1 MNGYW
6 LINKIL
12 PVTLAETTMFKD
24 LPMTEMAELLEELA
38 TFDGGSVCSPIKGAR
53 FFRNTKQTRRKPLL
67 YTPGI
72 CIVASGYKLG
82 HLGGKTFRY
91 DAGNYLVTPISMP
104 FECETFPNGN
114 EPLLGLYIDIDL
126 AQLNDLISQVD
137 LHTDMQAHTVSDLQ
151 LAIGPSVMD
160 DEMKDATIR
169 LLKAHRSEEETR
181 ILGPAYVREIHYRA
195 LCGRQAPVLLSAA
208 RGNGT
213 MAQVLNAISLM
224 ERSYQDK
231 FDIKQ
236 LAVSA
241 HMSTSAFHKA
251 FKDITAD
258 SPLQYLKKIRL
269 AKARDL
275 IVQRKMR
282 ANLAASEVGY
292 ESPSQFSREFK
303 RYFGESPA
311 DVMREMRSA

>member
-1 MNGYW
+1 
-6 LINKIL
+6 
-12 PVTLAETTMFKD
+12 
-24 LPMTEMAELLEELA
+24 
-38 TFDGGSVCSPIKGAR
+38 
-53 FFRNTKQTRRKPLL
+53 
-67 YTPGI
+67 
-72 CIVASGYKLG
+72 
-82 HLGGKTFRY
+82 
-91 DAGNYLVTPISMP
+91 
-104 FECETFPNGN
+104 
-114 EPLLGLYIDIDL
+114 
-126 AQLNDLISQVD
+126 
-137 LHTDMQAHTVSDLQ
+137 
-151 LAIGPSVMD
+151 
-160 DEMKDATIR
+160 MKDATIR
-169 LLKAHRSEEETR
+169 LLKAHRSEQEAR
-181 ILGPAYVREIHYRA
+181 ILGPAYLREIHYRA
-195 LCGRQAPVLLSAA
+195 LCGSQAPVLLSAA
-208 RGNGT
+208 RGNGA
-213 MAQVLNAISLM
+213 MAQVLNAIGLM

-275 IVQRKMR
+275 IVQHKMR

>member
-1 MNGYW
+1 
-6 LINKIL
+6 
-12 PVTLAETTMFKD
+12 
-24 LPMTEMAELLEELA
+24 MTEMAELLEELA
-38 TFDGGSVCSPIKGAR
+38 TFDGGSVNSPIKGVR

-114 EPLLGLYIDIDL
+114 EPLLGMYIDIDL

-137 LHTDMQAHTVSDLQ
+137 LHAGMQSHSVSDLQ
-151 LAIGPSVMD
+151 LAIGPSAMD

-169 LLKAHRSEEETR
+169 LLKAHRSEQEVR
-181 ILGPAYVREIHYRA
+181 ILGPAYLREIHYRA
-195 LCGRQAPVLLSAA
+195 LCGSQAPVLLSAA

-213 MAQVLNAISLM
+213 MAQVMNVISLM

-269 AKARDL
+269 TKARDL

>member
-1 MNGYW
+1 MPG
-6 LINKIL
+6 
-12 PVTLAETTMFKD
+12 
-24 LPMTEMAELLEELA
+24 MAELLEELA
-38 TFDGGSVCSPIKGAR
+38 TVDGGSVHSPIKGVR
-53 FFRNTKQTRRKPLL
+53 FFKNTKQTRRKPLL

-82 HLGGKTFRY
+82 HLGGQTFRY
-91 DAGNYLVTPISMP
+91 DAGNYLVTSISMP
-104 FECETFPNGN
+104 FECESFPNGN
-114 EPLLGLYIDIDL
+114 EPLLGLFIDIDVV
-126 AQLNDLISQVD
+126 QLNDLIRQVD
-137 LHTDMQAHTVSDLQ
+137 MHNEPRQTKPQDFQ
-151 LAIGPSVMD
+151 LAIGPSAMD
-160 DEMKDATIR
+160 EEMKDATIR
-169 LLKAHRSEEETR
+169 LLKAHRSEQETR
-181 ILGPAYVREIHYRA
+181 ILGPSYVREIHYRA
-195 LCGRQAPVLLSAA
+195 LCGSQAPVLLSAA
-208 RGNGT
+208 RGSGSL
-213 MAQVLNAISLM
+213 AQVLNAINLM

-275 IVQRKMR
+275 IVQRSMR

-311 DVMREMRSA
+311 EVMREMRSS

>member
-1 MNGYW
+1 MVPE
-6 LINKIL
+6 LIK
-12 PVTLAETTMFKD
+12 
-24 LPMTEMAELLEELA
+24 
-38 TFDGGSVCSPIKGAR
+38 SAR
-53 FFRNTKQTRRKPLL
+53 R
-67 YTPGI
+67 
-72 CIVASGYKLG
+72 
-82 HLGGKTFRY
+82 
-91 DAGNYLVTPISMP
+91 
-104 FECETFPNGN
+104 
-114 EPLLGLYIDIDL
+114 
-126 AQLNDLISQVD
+126 
-137 LHTDMQAHTVSDLQ
+137 SD
-151 LAIGPSVMD
+151 
-160 DEMKDATIR
+160 
-169 LLKAHRSEEETR
+169 R
-181 ILGPAYVREIHYRA
+181 ILGSFLMRCIHIKSILFRFRLRHIKAKIAHVY
-195 LCGRQAPVLLSAA
+195 
-208 RGNGT
+208 T
-213 MAQVLNAISLM
+213 
-224 ERSYQDK
+224 

-311 DVMREMRSA
+311 DVMREMRSS

>member
-1 MNGYW
+1 
-6 LINKIL
+6 
-12 PVTLAETTMFKD
+12 
-24 LPMTEMAELLEELA
+24 MTEMAELLEELA
-38 TFDGGSVCSPIKGAR
+38 TFDGGSVCSPIKGVR

-181 ILGPAYVREIHYRA
+181 ILGPAYLREIHYRA
-195 LCGRQAPVLLSAA
+195 LCGSQAPVLLSAA
-208 RGNGT
+208 RGNGA
-213 MAQVLNAISLM
+213 MAQVMNAIGLM
-224 ERSYQDK
+224 ESSYQEK

-269 AKARDL
+269 TKARDL
-275 IVQRKMR
+275 IVQHKMR

>member
-1 MNGYW
+1 M
-6 LINKIL
+6 
-12 PVTLAETTMFKD
+12 P
-24 LPMTEMAELLEELA
+24 EMAKLLEHLA
-38 TFDGGSVCSPIKGAR
+38 TIDGGSVNSPIKGVR
-53 FFRNTKQTRRKPLL
+53 FFKNSKQTRRKPLL

-91 DAGNYLVTPISMP
+91 DAGNYLVTTISMP

-169 LLKAHRSEEETR
+169 LLKAHRSEQEAR
-181 ILGPAYVREIHYRA
+181 ILGPAYLREIHYRA
-195 LCGRQAPVLLSAA
+195 LCGSQAPVLLSAA

-213 MAQVLNAISLM
+213 MAQVMNVISLM
-224 ERSYQDK
+224 ERCYQDK

-269 AKARDL
+269 TKARDL

>member
-1 MNGYW
+1 M
-6 LINKIL
+6 
-12 PVTLAETTMFKD
+12 PD
-24 LPMTEMAELLEELA
+24 MAELLEELA
-38 TFDGGSVCSPIKGAR
+38 TVDGGSVHSPIKGVR
-53 FFRNTKQTRRKPLL
+53 FFKNTKQTRRKPLL

-82 HLGGKTFRY
+82 HLGGQTFRY
-91 DAGNYLVTPISMP
+91 DAGNYLVTSISMP
-104 FECETFPNGN
+104 FECESFPNGN
-114 EPLLGLYIDIDL
+114 EPLLGLFIDIDVV
-126 AQLNDLISQVD
+126 QLNDLIRQVD
-137 LHTDMQAHTVSDLQ
+137 MHNEPRQTGPQDFQ
-151 LAIGPSVMD
+151 LAIGPSAMD
-160 DEMKDATIR
+160 EEMKDATIR
-169 LLKAHRSEEETR
+169 LLKAHRSEQETR
-181 ILGPAYVREIHYRA
+181 ILGPSYVREIHYRA
-195 LCGRQAPVLLSAA
+195 LCGSQAPVLLSAA
-208 RGNGT
+208 RGSGSL
-213 MAQVLNAISLM
+213 AQVLNAINLM

-275 IVQRKMR
+275 IVQRSMR

-311 DVMREMRSA
+311 EVMREMRSS

>member
-1 MNGYW
+1 MN
-6 LINKIL
+6 
-12 PVTLAETTMFKD
+12 
-24 LPMTEMAELLEELA
+24 
-38 TFDGGSVCSPIKGAR
+38 
-53 FFRNTKQTRRKPLL
+53 
-67 YTPGI
+67 
-72 CIVASGYKLG
+72 
-82 HLGGKTFRY
+82 
-91 DAGNYLVTPISMP
+91 
-104 FECETFPNGN
+104 
-114 EPLLGLYIDIDL
+114 
-126 AQLNDLISQVD
+126 
-137 LHTDMQAHTVSDLQ
+137 
-151 LAIGPSVMD
+151 
-160 DEMKDATIR
+160 DATIR
-169 LLKAHRSEEETR
+169 LLKAHRSEQETR

-195 LCGRQAPVLLSAA
+195 LCGSQAPVLLSAA
-208 RGNGT
+208 KGNGT
-213 MAQVLNAISLM
+213 MAQVLNAIGLM

-282 ANLAASEVGY
+282 ANLAATEVGY

-311 DVMREMRSA
+311 EVMREMRLA

>member
-1 MNGYW
+1 
-6 LINKIL
+6 
-12 PVTLAETTMFKD
+12 
-24 LPMTEMAELLEELA
+24 MTEMAELLEELA
-38 TFDGGSVCSPIKGAR
+38 TFDGGSVNSPIKGVR

-114 EPLLGLYIDIDL
+114 EPLLGMYIDIDL

-137 LHTDMQAHTVSDLQ
+137 LHAGMQSHTVSDLQ

-169 LLKAHRSEEETR
+169 LLKAHRSEQEAR
-181 ILGPAYVREIHYRA
+181 ILGPAYLREIHYRA
-195 LCGRQAPVLLSAA
+195 LCGSQAPVLLSAA

-213 MAQVLNAISLM
+213 MAQVMNVISLM

-269 AKARDL
+269 TKARDL

>member
-1 MNGYW
+1 M
-6 LINKIL
+6 
-12 PVTLAETTMFKD
+12 LAKSTPYKES
-24 LPMTEMAELLEELA
+24 PMTNMAELLEELA
-38 TFDGGSVCSPIKGAR
+38 TNDGGSVNSPLKGVR
-53 FFRNTKQTRRKPLL
+53 FFKNTKQTRRKPLL

-91 DAGNYLVTPISMP
+91 DAGNYLVTSISMP
-104 FECETFPNGN
+104 FECESFPNGD
-114 EPLLGLYIDIDL
+114 EPLLGMFIDIDL
-126 AQLNDLISQVD
+126 VQLNDLIRQVD
-137 LHTDMQAHTVSDLQ
+137 LHSDLHDSAANDYP
-151 LAIGPSVMD
+151 LAIGPSIMD
-160 DEMKDATIR
+160 EEMKDATVR
-169 LLKAHRSEEETR
+169 LLKAHRSEQETR

-195 LCGRQAPVLLSAA
+195 LCGSQAPVLLSAA
-208 RGNGT
+208 RGNGS
-213 MAQVLNAISLM
+213 MAQVMNAIGLM

-282 ANLAASEVGY
+282 ANLAATEVGY

-311 DVMREMRSA
+311 DVMREMRLA

>member
-1 MNGYW
+1 
-6 LINKIL
+6 
-12 PVTLAETTMFKD
+12 
-24 LPMTEMAELLEELA
+24 MAELLEELA
-38 TFDGGSVCSPIKGAR
+38 TVDGGSVHSPIKGVR
-53 FFRNTKQTRRKPLL
+53 FFKNTKQTRRKPLL

-82 HLGGKTFRY
+82 HLGGQTFRY
-91 DAGNYLVTPISMP
+91 DAGNYLVTSISMP
-104 FECETFPNGN
+104 FECESFPNGN
-114 EPLLGLYIDIDL
+114 EPLLGLFIDIDVV
-126 AQLNDLISQVD
+126 QLNDLIRQVD
-137 LHTDMQAHTVSDLQ
+137 MHNEPRQTKPQDFQ
-151 LAIGPSVMD
+151 LAIGPSAMD
-160 DEMKDATIR
+160 EEMKDATIR
-169 LLKAHRSEEETR
+169 LLKAHRSEQETR
-181 ILGPAYVREIHYRA
+181 ILGPSYVREIHYRA
-195 LCGRQAPVLLSAA
+195 LCGSQAPVLLSAA
-208 RGNGT
+208 RGSGSL
-213 MAQVLNAISLM
+213 AQVLNAINLM

-275 IVQRKMR
+275 IVQRSMR

-311 DVMREMRSA
+311 EVMREMRSS

>member
-1 MNGYW
+1 
-6 LINKIL
+6 
-12 PVTLAETTMFKD
+12 
-24 LPMTEMAELLEELA
+24 MTEMAELLEELA
-38 TFDGGSVCSPIKGAR
+38 TFDGGSVSSPIKGVR

-114 EPLLGLYIDIDL
+114 EPLLGMYIDIDL

-137 LHTDMQAHTVSDLQ
+137 LHAGMQSHTVSDLQ

-169 LLKAHRSEEETR
+169 LLKAHRSEQEAR
-181 ILGPAYVREIHYRA
+181 ILGPAYLREIHYRA
-195 LCGRQAPVLLSAA
+195 LCGSQAPVLLSAA

-213 MAQVLNAISLM
+213 MAQVMNVISLM

-269 AKARDL
+269 TKARDL

>member
-1 MNGYW
+1 
-6 LINKIL
+6 
-12 PVTLAETTMFKD
+12 
-24 LPMTEMAELLEELA
+24 MTEMAELLEELA
-38 TFDGGSVCSPIKGAR
+38 TFDGGSVSSPIKGVR

-137 LHTDMQAHTVSDLQ
+137 LHADTQSHTVSDLQ

-169 LLKAHRSEEETR
+169 LLKAHRSEQEAR
-181 ILGPAYVREIHYRA
+181 ILGPAYLREIHYRA
-195 LCGRQAPVLLSAA
+195 LCGSQAPVLLSAA

-213 MAQVLNAISLM
+213 MAQVMNVISLM
-224 ERSYQDK
+224 ERCYQDK

-269 AKARDL
+269 TKARDL

>member
-1 MNGYW
+1 M
-6 LINKIL
+6 
-12 PVTLAETTMFKD
+12 PD
-24 LPMTEMAELLEELA
+24 MAELLEELA
-38 TFDGGSVCSPIKGAR
+38 TVDGGSVHSPIKGVR
-53 FFRNTKQTRRKPLL
+53 FFKNTKQTRRKPLL

-82 HLGGKTFRY
+82 HLGGQTFRY
-91 DAGNYLVTPISMP
+91 DAGNYLVTSISMP
-104 FECETFPNGN
+104 FECESFPNGN
-114 EPLLGLYIDIDL
+114 EPLLGLFIDIDVV
-126 AQLNDLISQVD
+126 QLNDLIRQVD
-137 LHTDMQAHTVSDLQ
+137 MHNEPRQTGPQDFQ
-151 LAIGPSVMD
+151 LAIGPSAMD
-160 DEMKDATIR
+160 EEMKDSTIR
-169 LLKAHRSEEETR
+169 LLKAHRSEQETR
-181 ILGPAYVREIHYRA
+181 ILGPSYVREIHYRA
-195 LCGRQAPVLLSAA
+195 LCGSQAPVLLSAA
-208 RGNGT
+208 RGSGSL
-213 MAQVLNAISLM
+213 AQVLNAINLM

-275 IVQRKMR
+275 IVQRSMR

-311 DVMREMRSA
+311 EVMREMRSS

>member
-1 MNGYW
+1 M
-6 LINKIL
+6 
-12 PVTLAETTMFKD
+12 LAKSTPYKES
-24 LPMTEMAELLEELA
+24 PMTNMAELLEELA
-38 TFDGGSVCSPIKGAR
+38 TNDGGSVNSPLKGVR
-53 FFRNTKQTRRKPLL
+53 FFKNTKQTRRKPLL

-91 DAGNYLVTPISMP
+91 DAGNYLVTSISMP
-104 FECETFPNGN
+104 FECESFPNGN
-114 EPLLGLYIDIDL
+114 EPLLGMFIDIDL
-126 AQLNDLISQVD
+126 VQLNDLIRQVD
-137 LHTDMQAHTVSDLQ
+137 LHNDLHDSAANDYP
-151 LAIGPSVMD
+151 LAIGPSIMD
-160 DEMKDATIR
+160 EEMKDATVR
-169 LLKAHRSEEETR
+169 LLKAHRSEQETR

-195 LCGRQAPVLLSAA
+195 LCGSQAPVLLSAA
-208 RGNGT
+208 RGNGS
-213 MAQVLNAISLM
+213 MAQVMNAIGLM

-282 ANLAASEVGY
+282 ANLAATEVGY

-311 DVMREMRSA
+311 DVMREMRLA

>member
-1 MNGYW
+1 M
-6 LINKIL
+6 
-12 PVTLAETTMFKD
+12 PD
-24 LPMTEMAELLEELA
+24 MAELLEELA
-38 TFDGGSVCSPIKGAR
+38 TVDGGSVHSPIKGVR
-53 FFRNTKQTRRKPLL
+53 FFKNTKQTRRKPLL

-82 HLGGKTFRY
+82 HLGGQTFRY
-91 DAGNYLVTPISMP
+91 DAGNYLVTSISMP
-104 FECETFPNGN
+104 FECESFPNGN
-114 EPLLGLYIDIDL
+114 EPLLGLFIDIDVV
-126 AQLNDLISQVD
+126 QLNDLIRQVD
-137 LHTDMQAHTVSDLQ
+137 MHNEPRQTGPQDFQ
-151 LAIGPSVMD
+151 LAIGPSAMD
-160 DEMKDATIR
+160 EEMKDATIR
-169 LLKAHRSEEETR
+169 LLKAHRSVQETR
-181 ILGPAYVREIHYRA
+181 ILGPSYVREIHYRA
-195 LCGRQAPVLLSAA
+195 LCGSQAPVLLSAA
-208 RGNGT
+208 RGSGSL
-213 MAQVLNAISLM
+213 AQVLNAINLM

-275 IVQRKMR
+275 IVQRSMR

-311 DVMREMRSA
+311 EVMREMRSS